1 MIEKEYAIINEE
13 LKIYPKARTVLEAL
27 RKSPEVKA
35 WLEQGN
41 VNVVRR
47 LGFNDHGWVHA
58 EIVTASSVRMLG
70 ILLRRG
76 IVPGIVKDHA
86 PGMFSGEDA
95 MVVSVCAAYLH
106 DLGNAIHRE
115 NHELHSTILARAILE
130 NILPNF
136 YPDVGKRQF
145 VIGEVLHSIYS
156 HDKEKCLTLEAG
168 VLRMADGTD
177 MAGGRSRL
185 SLKLRGLGIHVVSAQ
200 AIKDVQIVE
209 NNKKGDVGK
218 PIKMEIAMAN
228 LAGIFQVEKL
238 LLENIPNS
246 GMGDY
251 IEIIATVAGGET
263 GKEKKIVKKITF

>member
-1 MIEKEYAIINEE
+1 
-13 LKIYPKARTVLEAL
+13 
-27 RKSPEVKA
+27 
-35 WLEQGN
+35 
-41 VNVVRR
+41 
-47 LGFNDHGWVHA
+47 
-58 EIVTASSVRMLG
+58 MLG

-76 IVPGIVKDHA
+76 IPPGIVKDHP

-95 MVVSVCAAYLH
+95 MVVAVCAAYLH

-115 NHELHSTILARAILE
+115 NHELHSTTIARAILE
-130 NILPNF
+130 NILLNF

-200 AIKDVQIVE
+200 AIRDVRITE
-209 NNKKGDVGK
+209 NKKGEGK
-218 PIKMEIAMAN
+218 PIRMEIAMEN

-251 IEIIATVAGGET
+251 IEIIATTVAGRE
-263 GKEKKIVKKITF
+263 GKEKKVVKKITF

>member
-13 LKIYPKARTVLEAL
+13 LKGYSKAKTVLEAL

-106 DLGNAIHRE
+106 DIGNAIHRD
-115 NHELHSTILARAILE
+115 NHELHSITLARAILE
-130 NILPNF
+130 NVLPNF
-136 YPDVGKRQF
+136 YPEVGTRQLM
-145 VIGEVLHSIYS
+145 IGEVLHSIYS
-156 HDKEKCLTLEAG
+156 HDKAKCLTLEAG
-168 VLRMADGTD
+168 ILRMADGTD

-200 AIKDVQIVE
+200 AIKDVKIVE
-209 NNKKGDVGK
+209 NTKRGEGK
-218 PIKMEIAMAN
+218 PIRMEISMAN

-251 IEIIATVAGGET
+251 IEIIATTIAGGED
-263 GKEKKIVKKITF
+263 GKEKKVVKKITF

>member
-1 MIEKEYAIINEE
+1 MLKKEYAIINDE
-13 LKIYPKARTVLEAL
+13 LKNYPKARTILEAL
-27 RKSPEVKA
+27 RKSPEVAA

-76 IVPGIVKDHA
+76 IPPGIVKDHE
-86 PGMFSGEDA
+86 PGAFSAEDS
-95 MVVSVCAAYLH
+95 MVVAICAAYLH
-106 DLGNAIHRE
+106 DIGNAIHRDD
-115 NHELHSTILARAILE
+115 HEVHSTALARAILE
-130 NILPNF
+130 KLLSEFYANIE
-136 YPDVGKRQF
+136 KRQLL
-145 VIGEVLHSIYS
+145 IGEILHSIYS
-156 HDKEKCLTLEAG
+156 HDKAKCLTLEAG

-200 AIKDVQIVE
+200 AIREVRITE
-209 NNKKGDVGK
+209 NKRGEGK
-218 PIKMEIAMAN
+218 PIRMEIAMAN

-251 IEIIATVAGGET
+251 IEIIATVAGGEE
-263 GKEKKIVKKITF
+263 GREKKVVKKITF

>member
-1 MIEKEYAIINEE
+1 MLEKEYAIIDEE
-13 LKIYPKARTVLEAL
+13 LKGYPKARTVLEVL
-27 RKSPEVKA
+27 RKSPDVKA

-86 PGMFSGEDA
+86 SGMFSGEDA
-95 MVVSVCAAYLH
+95 MVVTICAAYLH

-115 NHELHSTILARAILE
+115 NHELHSITLARAILE
-130 NILPNF
+130 NLLPDF
-136 YPDVGKRQF
+136 YSEAGKRQF

-156 HDKEKCLTLEAG
+156 HDKAKCLTLEAG
-168 VLRMADGTD
+168 ILRMADGTD

-200 AIKDVQIVE
+200 AIKEVRIVE
-209 NNKKGDVGK
+209 NRKGEGK
-218 PIKMEIAMAN
+218 PIRMEIAMAN

-251 IEIIATVAGGET
+251 IEIIATTVAEGE
-263 GKEKKIVKKITF
+263 GREKKVVKKITF